1 MGRFT
6 KDNSNLTAPPV
17 LIFVAGSGGLVTSD
31 AANEALKQVMLR
43 QHGLALPERYSATTR
58 SVKVCSTA
66 GSTPKSFGYYST
78 IVLSKKFPRSCGEQQ
93 SRNGDYLDLRE
104 KRKRN
109 PRVRDR
115 MSIGLNT
122 QISRKRKCVGLDSL
136 ILGILAVSVLFG
148 GGGGG
153 NKIHLYVVTTTN

>member
-6 KDNSNLTAPPV
+6 KDNSNLTAPLV

-43 QHGLALPERYSATTR
+43 QPGLALPERYSGGTR

-66 GSTPKSFGYYST
+66 WSTPKSFEYYST
-78 IVLSKKFPRSCGEQQ
+78 MVLPKKFTGICGEQQ

-109 PRVRDR
+109 SRVRDR

-122 QISRKRKCVGLDSL
+122 QISRKRKCVGVDFLM
-136 ILGILAVSVLFG
+136 LGNLAVGVLFG
-148 GGGGG
+148 G
-153 NKIHLYVVTTTN
+153 VATRSTCTW